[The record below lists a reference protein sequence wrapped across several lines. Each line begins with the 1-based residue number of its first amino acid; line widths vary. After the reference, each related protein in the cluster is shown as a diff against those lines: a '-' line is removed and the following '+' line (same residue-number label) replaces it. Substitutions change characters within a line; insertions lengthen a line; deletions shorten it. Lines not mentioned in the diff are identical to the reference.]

1 LIIIPEIHRRIIK
14 IKFYDV
20 NIMSS
25 VQTTAEGIPV
35 IVLKEGSRQ
44 SRGREA
50 QRNNIAAA
58 KLIAEIISTSLGP
71 RGMDKMLVDSIG
83 DITITNDGATIL
95 KEIDV
100 QHPAAKMM
108 VEVAKATDSEVGDGT
123 TSAVVMAG
131 ALLEKA
137 EGLVENDIHPV
148 IIANGYQKA
157 AIKAMSFLSEI
168 AQKVEPKDRKILEKI
183 AVTSLVTKLV
193 SVGAEDLAKIAVDAV
208 LSVVTSTDSTFAVDL
223 NNIKVEK
230 KAGGSIADS
239 RLINGIVLDKEI
251 VHSGMPKKIQNAKIA
266 MISAPLEIEKTEFD
280 AKININTPDQ
290 IRTFM
295 AEEDSILKGMVD
307 KIKSTNSNVVLC
319 QKGIDD
325 IAQHHLAKAGIIAVR
340 RIKESDMAK
349 LAKATG
355 GRIVGSVND
364 LTEKDLGDA
373 QTVEERSIENDNW
386 VFIEGCKNP
395 KAVSLLLRA
404 GSQRVLDEA
413 ERSIHDALMVVK
425 DVIEKPL
432 IVYGGGAPEG
442 YVATKLRSWAQSLSG
457 REQLAVEKFAE
468 ALESIPLALARNA
481 GMNPIDAITQ
491 LRSKHSAGEKW
502 VGIDSVN
509 GVVGNIQKSD
519 IVEPIKV
526 KEQVIK
532 SATETAN
539 MILRIDNVVAS
550 SKPSSVPA
558 GQPHMPE
565 MGM

>member
-1 LIIIPEIHRRIIK
+1 
-14 IKFYDV
+14 
-20 NIMSS
+20 MAS
-25 VQTTAEGIPV
+25 VQTTSEGIPV

-83 DITITNDGATIL
+83 DITITSDGATIL

-137 EGLVENDIHPV
+137 EVLIDNDIHPV

-157 AIKAMSFLSEI
+157 SVKAMSILSEI
-168 AQKVEPKDRKILEKI
+168 AQKVDPKDRKTLEKI
-183 AVTSLVTKLV
+183 ATTALQTKLV
-193 SVGAEDLAKIAVDAV
+193 SVEATDLAKIAVDAA
-208 LSVVTSTDSTFAVDL
+208 LAVVTQKDGGYGVDL

-230 KAGGSIADS
+230 KAGGSMVDS
-239 RLINGIVLDKEI
+239 KLINGIVLDKEI
-251 VHSGMPKKIQNAKIA
+251 VHSGMPKKIEGARIA
-266 MISAPLEIEKTEFD
+266 LISVPLEIEKTEFE

-290 IRTFM
+290 IRSFM
-295 AEEDSILKGMVD
+295 AEEDNILKGMVE
-307 KIKSTNSNVVLC
+307 KIKSTNANVILC

-325 IAQHHLAKAGIIAVR
+325 VAQHYLAKIGIIAVR
-340 RIKESDMAK
+340 RIKESDMSK

-355 GRIVGSVND
+355 ARIVGSLTD
-364 LTEKDLGDA
+364 LTEKDLGEA
-373 QTVEERSIENDNW
+373 QIVEERAIENDNW

-395 KAVSLLLRA
+395 KAVSLLLRG
-404 GSQRVLDEA
+404 GSQRVIDEA

-425 DVIEKPL
+425 DVIEKPM
-432 IVYGGGAPEG
+432 IVYGGGAPEA
-442 YVATKLRSWAQSLSG
+442 YISTKLRTWAQSLSG

-468 ALESIPLALARNA
+468 AIESIPMALARNA
-481 GMNPIDAITQ
+481 GMNPIDTITQ
-491 LRSKHSAGEKW
+491 LHSKQNAGERW
-502 VGIDSVN
+502 TGVDVVN
-509 GVVGNIQKSD
+509 GIVGDMQKSEV
-519 IVEPIKV
+519 IEPLKV

-539 MILRIDNVVAS
+539 MILRIDIVVAS
-550 SKPSSVPA
+550 SRPVGA
-558 GQPHMPE
+558 AGGQPRMPE

>member
-1 LIIIPEIHRRIIK
+1 
-14 IKFYDV
+14 
-20 NIMSS
+20 MAS
-25 VQTTAEGIPV
+25 VQTTSEGIPV

-83 DITITNDGATIL
+83 DITITSDGATIL

-137 EGLVENDIHPV
+137 EVLIDNDIHPV

-157 AIKAMSFLSEI
+157 SVKAMSILSEI
-168 AQKVEPKDRKILEKI
+168 AQKVDPKDRKTLEKI
-183 AVTSLVTKLV
+183 ATTALQTKLV
-193 SVGAEDLAKIAVDAV
+193 SVEATDLAKIAVDAA
-208 LSVVTSTDSTFAVDL
+208 LAVVTQKDGGYGVDL

-230 KAGGSIADS
+230 KAGGSMVDS
-239 RLINGIVLDKEI
+239 KLINGIVLDKEI
-251 VHSGMPKKIQNAKIA
+251 VHSGMPKKIEGARIA
-266 MISAPLEIEKTEFD
+266 LISVPLEIEKTEFE

-290 IRTFM
+290 IRSFM
-295 AEEDSILKGMVD
+295 AEEDNILKGMVE
-307 KIKSTNSNVVLC
+307 KIKSTNANVILC

-325 IAQHHLAKAGIIAVR
+325 VAQHYLAKIGIIAVR
-340 RIKESDMAK
+340 RIKESDMSK

-355 GRIVGSVND
+355 ARIVGSLTD
-364 LTEKDLGDA
+364 LTEKDLGEA
-373 QTVEERSIENDNW
+373 QIVEERAIENDNW

-395 KAVSLLLRA
+395 KAVSLLLRG
-404 GSQRVLDEA
+404 GSQRVIDEA

-425 DVIEKPL
+425 DVIEKPM
-432 IVYGGGAPEG
+432 IVYGGGAPEA
-442 YVATKLRSWAQSLSG
+442 YISTKLRTWAQSLSG

-468 ALESIPLALARNA
+468 AIESIPMALARNA
-481 GMNPIDAITQ
+481 GMNPIDTITQ
-491 LRSKHSAGEKW
+491 LHSKQNAGERW
-502 VGIDSVN
+502 TGVDVVN
-509 GVVGNIQKSD
+509 GIVGDMQKSEV
-519 IVEPIKV
+519 IEPLKV

-539 MILRIDNVVAS
+539 MILRIDIVVAS
-550 SKPSSVPA
+550 SKPVGA
-558 GQPHMPE
+558 AGGQPRMPE

>member
-1 LIIIPEIHRRIIK
+1 
-14 IKFYDV
+14 
-20 NIMSS
+20 MAS

-35 IVLKEGSRQ
+35 IVLKEGSKQ
-44 SRGREA
+44 SRGRDA

-58 KLIAEIISTSLGP
+58 KLVSEMIVTSLGP

-123 TSAVVMAG
+123 TSAVVLAG

-137 EGLVENDIHPV
+137 EGLIDNDIHPV
-148 IIANGYQKA
+148 IIADGYKKA
-157 AIKAMSFLSEI
+157 SMKAILFLSEI

-183 AVTSLVTKLV
+183 ATTTMQTKLI
-193 SVGAEDLAKIAVDAV
+193 SVEASDLAKFVVDAALTV
-208 LSVVTSTDSTFAVDL
+208 STQKDNGFNVDL

-230 KAGGSIADS
+230 KAGGSVLDS
-239 RLINGIVLDKEI
+239 KMINGIVLDKEI
-251 VHSGMPKKIQNAKIA
+251 VHSGMPRKIENAKIA
-266 MISAPLEIEKTEFD
+266 LISAPLEIEKTEFE
-280 AKININTPDQ
+280 AKINISSPDQ
-290 IRTFM
+290 IKSFM
-295 AEEDSILKGMVD
+295 EEEDSIIKGMVD
-307 KIKSTNSNVVLC
+307 KIKSTNANVLLC

-325 IAQHHLAKAGIIAVR
+325 IAQHYLSKIGIAAVR
-340 RIKESDMAK
+340 RIKESDMSK

-355 GRIVGSVND
+355 ARIVGSVND
-364 LTEKDLGDA
+364 LTEKDLGEA
-373 QTVEERSIENDNW
+373 EVVEERTIENDNW

-395 KAVSLLLRA
+395 KAVTLLIRG
-404 GSQRVLDEA
+404 GSQRVIDEVD
-413 ERSIHDALMVVK
+413 RSLHDALMVVK

-432 IVYGGGAPEG
+432 IVYGGGSPEA
-442 YVATKLRSWAQSLSG
+442 YVSAKLRQWAQTLSG

-491 LRSKHSAGEKW
+491 LRAKQNAGQKW
-502 VGIDSVN
+502 TGIDTIN
-509 GVVGNIQKSD
+509 GQVGD
-519 IVEPIKV
+519 IEKLQIIEPVKV

-550 SKPSSVPA
+550 SKPSSQPA
-558 GQPHMPE
+558 PQMPPPGME
-565 MGM
+565 M